1 MKASSRPNLV
11 RGLRLARQRG
21 LALPLSLLMLVILL
35 ISAAALVRTVDTAVL
50 VSGNLAFKQGATLAT
65 ERGMRAAAAWLD
77 TRTVVQRQSDVA
89 DQGYCARMHI
99 LDVNRETNFDV
110 DGWDPTLPTNAT
122 TQNGW
127 HTGCTTPNNV
137 QPVQLAADA
146 AGNTVEYMIHRLC
159 LWGNGASSQPGP
171 IAAVPGANQ
180 ACATSAGRSQG
191 SQATSSRRSGSE
203 LIGSSVRTVAY
214 RITVRAT
221 GPRGA
226 QSYAQTTVLLAEQ

>member
-1 MKASSRPNLV
+1 MNAPFLPTAVCK
-11 RGLRLARQRG
+11 LRVSRQRG

-65 ERGMRAAAAWLD
+65 ERGMRAAAAWLN
-77 TRTVVQRQSDVA
+77 TRTPVQRQSDVA
-89 DQGYCARMHI
+89 DQGYCSRMHI
-99 LDVNRETNFDV
+99 LDVNRETNFDA

-159 LWGNGASSQPGP
+159 LWGNGVSSEAGPVPG
-171 IAAVPGANQ
+171 VPGATQ
-180 ACATSAGRSQG
+180 ACATSVGRSQG
-191 SQATSSRRSGSE
+191 SQETSSMQSGSTT
-203 LIGSSVRTVAY
+203 LGTAVRTVGY
-214 RITVRAT
+214 RITVRAI

-226 QSYAQTTVLLAEQ
+226 QSLTQSTVLLVE